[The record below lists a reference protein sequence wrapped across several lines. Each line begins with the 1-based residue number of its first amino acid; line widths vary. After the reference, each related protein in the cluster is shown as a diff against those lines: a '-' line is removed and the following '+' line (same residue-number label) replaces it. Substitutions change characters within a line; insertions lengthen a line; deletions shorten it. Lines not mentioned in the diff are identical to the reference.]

1 RTAHRNQRSG
11 KRVDTRQLHKVV
23 IGDTRI
29 FQRPEA
35 KKRPNTAVHI
45 LVDMSSSMD
54 SPAGNGKRRED
65 IAREASL
72 AIALALESI
81 PGVNPA
87 VTFFG
92 NNSNV
97 PVYSVVKHG

>member
-1 RTAHRNQRSG
+1 MQASQRTAHRNQRSG

-65 IAREASL
+65 IAREAFSYC
-72 AIALALESI
+72 IS
-81 PGVNPA
+81 
-87 VTFFG
+87 FR
-92 NNSNV
+92 
-97 PVYSVVKHG
+97 KHSRG